1 MARGQQ
7 EPDPREL
14 RAACA
19 AVRNNCACSGLRR
32 AAREMTQRYERVLAP
47 SGVKATQF
55 PILVALG
62 ERDEIPILPLAEGL
76 GLERTTLTRNLRI
89 LEGRGLVT
97 VAAPEHDARMRLA
110 SITPEGRRVLG
121 HALELWRAE
130 QHDLVEAF
138 GRDRLHE
145 LFGNLSELTGA
156 GAG

>member
-7 EPDPREL
+7 DPDPREL

-19 AVRNNCACSGLRR
+19 AVRSNCACSGLRR

-62 ERDEIPILPLAEGL
+62 GRDEIPIVPLAEGL

-89 LEGRGLVT
+89 LEARGLVT

-110 SITPEGRRVLG
+110 SITPAGRRVLG

-138 GRDRLHE
+138 GQDRLHG
-145 LFGNLSELTGA
+145 LFGDLSELTGA
-156 GAG
+156 GAD